1 MNPAQTNH
9 LQKQP
14 AVSALS
20 ALIDR
25 ELAEEH
31 LTGGGVR
38 FEAFLLPPLPSTF
51 ENFSKQI

>member
-14 AVSALS
+14 AVS